1 MASKQ
6 QLESAAV
13 AALVDLNRRERAGE
27 RTGDFYR
34 GTVQPAVEAAVAAG
48 CDRTGI
54 HADADRAYGRW
65 LIDNAG
71 R

>member
-1 MASKQ
+1 MASRQ
-6 QLESAAV
+6 QLERKAV
-13 AALVDLNRRERAGE
+13 AALVDLNKKERAGE

-48 CDRTGI
+48 SDRTGI

>member
-1 MASKQ
+1 MPDKQ
-6 QLESAAV
+6 QLKDRAV

-48 CDRTGI
+48 CDRTVI

-65 LIDNAG
+65 LIANAG

>member
-34 GTVQPAVEAAVAAG
+34 GTVQPAVETAVAAG
-48 CDRTGI
+48 CDRASI

-65 LIDNAG
+65 LIANAG